1 MPVLSLSG
9 PNLFFYLLK
18 KLLIVIPLCC
28 FLVIYSV
35 FKVRALRSR
44 YHHQPPKQV
53 LAEVAAVELI
63 AELVQILL
71 QELWLY
77 AVIQVGQQ

>member
-1 MPVLSLSG
+1 M
-9 PNLFFYLLK
+9 
-18 KLLIVIPLCC
+18 
-28 FLVIYSV
+28 
-35 FKVRALRSR
+35 FKIRAVRCR
-44 YHHQPPKQV
+44 YHHKPLKQIFS
-53 LAEVAAVELI
+53 EIAAIELI